1 MKAYPYIIENVN
13 DGSGKRLERLD
24 PRESHFDERWL
35 QNILIKYPD
44 LLPAAEIEPVFYP
57 LFVAGREV
65 QVTGGRIDVLY
76 MSSSGYPVIVETKL
90 WRNPESKREV
100 VAQVLDLAFAFSKWE
115 YEQLDELVRRYTGRF
130 DNKEMSL
137 YELLESKF
145 ADPELDYGDFRD
157 IVERNLELGRFLIA
171 VVGDKIR
178 ASSYDIFTALNRHPG
193 LGLEFAMIELECFK
207 LQSGQD
213 SSILIVPRIAKRTK
227 IIERSIVEV
236 RIEKEAARPE
246 IKITQEK
253 AQDVG
258 GVVKRP
264 TLTEADFWERIR
276 KNVPQ
281 SYGKLREFVDEYRNQ
296 AFIEIKPGSNGLV
309 FRKILSE
316 YDRNVSLF
324 YITTDSCINVK
335 LQAPRQQF
343 ANLGFDSSIVEKFGQ
358 DVKEIMA
365 GFKAPIAEIDTQ
377 SFNKAISEFIDS
389 LDQLESG
396 N

>member
-1 MKAYPYIIENVN
+1 MRAYPYIIENVS
-13 DGSGKRLERLD
+13 DGSGKKLARLD
-24 PRESHFDERWL
+24 PRGSHFDERWL
-35 QNILIKYPD
+35 QDILVKYPD
-44 LLPAAEIEPVFYP
+44 LLPTAEIEPVFYP

-65 QVTGGRIDVLY
+65 QVAGGRIDVLY
-76 MSSSGYPVIVETKL
+76 MSASGYPVIVETKL

-115 YEQLDELVRRYTGRF
+115 YEQLDDLVRRYTGRF

-145 ADPELDYGDFRD
+145 ADPELDYADFRD
-157 IVERNLELGRFLIA
+157 IAERNLELGRFLVA
-171 VVGDKIR
+171 VVGDRIHE
-178 ASSYDIFTALNRHPG
+178 SSYDIFTTLNRYPG
-193 LGLEFAMIELECFK
+193 LGLEFSMIELECFE

-213 SSILIVPRIAKRTK
+213 SSLLVVPRIAKRTK
-227 IIERSIVEV
+227 IIEKSIVEV
-236 RIEKEAARPE
+236 RIEKEATKPE

-253 AQDVG
+253 AQDKGV
-258 GVVKRP
+258 VVKRL
-264 TLTEADFWERIR
+264 TLTETDFWERIK

-281 SYGKLREFVDEYRNQ
+281 SYEKLLEFVDEYRNQ
-296 AFIEIKPGSNGLV
+296 AFIEMKPGSNGLV

-324 YITTDSCINVK
+324 YITTDSCVNVK

-358 DVKEIMA
+358 DVKEILD
-365 GFKAPIAEIDTQ
+365 GFKAPITEIDIQ
-377 SFNKAISEFIDS
+377 SFNKVISEFIDK